1 MNDLLADPVIQS
13 SALPLLLGFA
23 LTIGLRLAAGRRAAA
38 TAVPLGFILLYL
50 WVIGLPA
57 LPPPAALGKL
67 FWAVVAGTA
76 LGLGLD
82 LLRIDGARRGAAL
95 LLGLVAALGWIIGG
109 ALSGPADWIVL
120 ILAALTGG
128 AAAFVPAPAG
138 EREPVSAAAATF
150 AMALAVGGVALIG
163 ASASL
168 AQLGLGL
175 AAGLGGFLLW
185 NWPVARHP
193 WGAAGRATSGIVIL
207 LAAVLAV
214 FSTAPAAAL
223 LPALLCPLFA
233 RFAARLP
240 LPANGLGRAL
250 RPALSVVLAL
260 VPALAALGLAWL
272 LTGGEAAPY

>member
-1 MNDLLADPVIQS
+1 MSDLLADPIIQS

-23 LTIGLRLAAGRRAAA
+23 LTIGLRLVAGRRAAA
-38 TAVPLGFILLYL
+38 SAVLLSFLLLYL

-57 LPPPAALGKL
+57 LPPPAASGKL
-67 FWAVVAGTA
+67 FWAAGAGAA

-82 LLRIDGARRGAAL
+82 LLRIGVPWRGAAL
-95 LLGLVAALGWIIGG
+95 LVWLAAALIWIIGG
-109 ALSGPADWIVL
+109 ALSGPADWAVL
-120 ILAALTGG
+120 VLALLAG
-128 AAAFVPAPAG
+128 AVAVFAPAPDG
-138 EREPVSAAAATF
+138 EHEPVSAAAATF

-193 WGAAGRATSGIVIL
+193 WGAAGRTVPGVVIL
-207 LAAVLAV
+207 LAAVLAA
-214 FSTAPAAAL
+214 FSSAPAVAL
-223 LPALLCPLFA
+223 APALLCPVFA

-240 LPANGLGRAL
+240 LPANALGRAL
-250 RPALSVVLAL
+250 RPALAVVSAL
-260 VPALAALGLAWL
+260 LPALAAVGLAWL
-272 LTGGEAAPY
+272 LTGDAAAPY